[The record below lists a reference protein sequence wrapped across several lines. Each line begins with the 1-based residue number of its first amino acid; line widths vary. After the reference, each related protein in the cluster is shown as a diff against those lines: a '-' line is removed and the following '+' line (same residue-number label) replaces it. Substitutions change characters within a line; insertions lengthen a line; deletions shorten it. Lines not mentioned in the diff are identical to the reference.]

1 MTISRCAQ
9 RKPSNGLFTAY
20 TVEAKKTSLCMEAL
34 SIEKLNYGF
43 SRIRKRTDYSTAS
56 MQ

>member
-1 MTISRCAQ
+1 
-9 RKPSNGLFTAY
+9 
-20 TVEAKKTSLCMEAL
+20 MEAL